1 MALLCAADMAAQ
13 EVALSDSI
21 NPASAER
28 VVVQLQHFGYI
39 SYDKALKAMQEYE
52 VAMQR
57 LTQLKSTC
65 DQEMIRAEQEFSR
78 KFADYIDGQKEFPD
92 NIMLKRQKELQML
105 MDESIRF
112 KEESKALLKRS
123 EEELMAP
130 LHARLRQVLTE
141 VGLRR
146 NLSYIL
152 NTDSNAYP
160 FVNTSGEA
168 EDVTE
173 EVIKMLN
180 Q

>member
-1 MALLCAADMAAQ
+1 MALLCVVTMAAQ

-21 NPASAER
+21 NPATTER

-39 SYDKALKAMQEYE
+39 SYDHALKSMREYE
-52 VAMQR
+52 MAMQR
-57 LTQLKSTC
+57 LNEMKNAC
-65 DQEMIRAEQEFSR
+65 DQEMVRAEQDFSR
-78 KFADYIDGQKEFPD
+78 KFAEYIDGQKEFPD
-92 NIMLKRQKELQML
+92 NIMLKRQKELQIL

-112 KEESKALLKRS
+112 KEESKALLQKS

-130 LHARLRQVLTE
+130 LHTRLRQVLSE

-152 NTDSNAYP
+152 NTDNNAYP
-160 FVNTSGEA
+160 FVNPTGEA

-173 EVIKMLN
+173 EVIEMLN
-180 Q
+180 R